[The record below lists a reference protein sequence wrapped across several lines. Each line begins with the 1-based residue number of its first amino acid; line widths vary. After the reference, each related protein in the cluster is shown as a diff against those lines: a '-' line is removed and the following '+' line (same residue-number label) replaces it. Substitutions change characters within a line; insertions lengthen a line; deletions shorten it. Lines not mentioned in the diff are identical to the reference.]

1 MKKLLAFLLVAGFLT
16 LLGLRLYEELGSKAA
31 SSSAGN
37 FVGMR
42 PTLLVEL
49 EKATLH
55 QFTTVFEVLGELQP
69 KASVDV
75 MSRISGHLQQVLVER
90 GDEIRAG
97 QLLAVV
103 DDADLGQQI
112 RHAEASISVA
122 RAGVSRDQAVH
133 DNLRIQVE
141 RYQSLHSEALVS
153 TQDLEELQS
162 RLRSARA
169 TVELAESQVRQA
181 EATLQELKIQ
191 QEQTRMYSP
200 LSGVVG
206 QRYLDPGALV
216 NPNTPTVSVLDLSRL
231 KTVVPVTENI
241 LPQVRVGLR
250 ALVSI
255 DALGGEAVS
264 GTVTRISP
272 YLSPD
277 TRTADVEIE
286 IANPNRRLRPGMFAR
301 VRIDADLSYTSVS
314 IPRSALL
321 TRGDQKGV
329 FLLTDDLTTVFHPIE
344 VGRIEDRIVEV
355 LSGLEAGAEVVTAGA
370 QSLNEG
376 DRVRLE

>member
-16 LLGLRLYEELGSKAA
+16 LLGLRLYEELGTKAA
-31 SSSAGN
+31 SPGSGNSA
-37 FVGMR
+37 GMR

-49 EKATLH
+49 GEASLR
-55 QFTTVFEVLGELQP
+55 QFTTEFEVLGELEP

-75 MSRISGHLQQVLVER
+75 MSRISGHLQQVMVER
-90 GDEIRAG
+90 GDEVRAG

-103 DDADLGQQI
+103 DDADLRQQI
-112 RHAEASISVA
+112 RHAEASVSVA
-122 RAGVSRDQAVH
+122 RAGVSRDQAVFE
-133 DNLRIQVE
+133 NLRIQVE
-141 RYQSLHSEALVS
+141 RYEGLHSEALVS

-169 TVELAESQVRQA
+169 TVDLAESQVRQA

-206 QRYLDPGALV
+206 QRYLDPGALL
-216 NPNTPTVSVLDLSRL
+216 NPNTPIVSVLDLSRL
-231 KTVVPVTENI
+231 KTVVPVTENV

-250 ALVSI
+250 ALVST
-255 DALGGEAVS
+255 DALGGEAIA

-301 VRIDADLSYTSVS
+301 VRIDAELSQSSVS

-329 FLLTDDLTTVFHPIE
+329 FLLSEDLRTVFQPLE
-344 VGRIEDRIVEV
+344 VGRIEDQIVEV
-355 LSGLEAGAEVVTAGA
+355 VSGLEAGAKVVTSGA